1 MARQQDRINRQSFNA
16 CHAPLHIMYLARALY
31 AHCWLPRSLACLTPL
46 RPLKLTSSLNRSNQ
60 GTSADSR
67 SQLSIQKVSSNAT
80 VNASRNGLGDVRGSS
95 DSVNSHYSSQTRHR
109 LTVDPRFHSNTGPE
123 SSSSR
128 LTRQALTEHQ
138 GQMSRF
144 HNEPGAASA
153 ARGAQEAHTV
163 MAGRSLGVTLSASS
177 AKSFDGMT
185 PLERHAA
192 EKEHRK
198 GAWSPATSR
207 R

>member
-1 MARQQDRINRQSFNA
+1 
-16 CHAPLHIMYLARALY
+16 
-31 AHCWLPRSLACLTPL
+31 
-46 RPLKLTSSLNRSNQ
+46 
-60 GTSADSR
+60 
-67 SQLSIQKVSSNAT
+67 
-80 VNASRNGLGDVRGSS
+80 
-95 DSVNSHYSSQTRHR
+95 
-109 LTVDPRFHSNTGPE
+109 
-123 SSSSR
+123 
-128 LTRQALTEHQ
+128 
-138 GQMSRF
+138 MSRF

-163 MAGRSLGVTLSASS
+163 MAGRSLGVNLSASS